1 MLSSS
6 DIKIENIEPGSL
18 IKYMIDWCKK
28 MNDTKIYFYLYD
40 FIYYILSTDI
50 EIEKEFKN

>member
-1 MLSSS
+1 
-6 DIKIENIEPGSL
+6 
-18 IKYMIDWCKK
+18 